1 MEGSLCLCLHGLSAI
16 KFPLLNFNF
25 SSNFYQQS
33 GQSQLTEQ
41 QLEQKFQQVFQL
53 LQRPLTPIQPPE
65 PPIQP
70 PEFPIPKQME
80 EYETSKPTKMGPL
93 RVIHVRPT
101 VIGRFAT
108 AGLSEFED
116 HDLKHPFE
124 EGFE

>member
-1 MEGSLCLCLHGLSAI
+1 MFLIYSI
-16 KFPLLNFNF
+16 DLLQDNIF
-25 SSNFYQQS
+25 SNLYQQS
-33 GQSQLTEQ
+33 SQPQQLTEQ

-70 PEFPIPKQME
+70 PEFPILPKQSE
-80 EYETSKPTKMGPL
+80 DIEVNKPTKMGPL
-93 RVIHVRPT
+93 RVIHVKPT
-101 VIGRFAT
+101 VNGRFAT
-108 AGLSEFED
+108 VGLSEYEN